1 MTNVRLRLFPAN
13 VTLPD
18 EPRTLRKV
26 YVLLT
31 DGDARAGLHIW
42 RRPGENA
49 DVHRLVDWGLL
60 PSIPTGRALRN
71 GVQIPLADTSGF
83 ALVVGA
89 QSCRCGV
96 LGRWSGPQWAT
107 SSAVSA

>member
-13 VTLPD
+13 VQLPD

-42 RRPGENA
+42 RRPAEVA
-49 DVHRLVDWGLL
+49 DVHRLVDWALL
-60 PSIPTGRALRN
+60 PAIPTGRAARN
-71 GVQIPLADTSGF
+71 GVQIPLADGAGWAT
-83 ALVVGA
+83 VVGA
-89 QSCRCGV
+89 GSCRCGV
-96 LGRWSGPQWAT
+96 LGRWSGPSWAHSVT
-107 SSAVSA
+107 A

>member
-18 EPRTLRKV
+18 ELRPLRKV

-31 DGDARAGLHIW
+31 DGDDRAGLHIW
-42 RRPGENA
+42 RRPSDIA
-49 DVHRLVDWGLL
+49 DVHRYVDWAAL
-60 PSIPTGRALRN
+60 PPLPAGRALRN
-71 GVQIPLADTSGF
+71 GVQIPLADGSGF

-89 QSCRCGV
+89 GSCRCGV
-96 LGRWSGPQWAT
+96 LGRWSGPSWAT
-107 SSAVSA
+107 SSAVNA